1 MPYLTLRVKFEFD
14 DIIPDLITKLHE
26 VYKAH
31 GFSYIGVVDRA
42 EDEYISYKKACE
54 VNQYCYD
61 NNITFDNMMY
71 YRMCWKCDWIS
82 GAETMQSIE
91 LYPYDENTYYSK
103 QKEEWILFP
112 EEESYEVLAEVF
124 SLANDLYLLDFV
136 RAVELEKEE

>member
-1 MPYLTLRVKFEFD
+1 MSYLILRVKFEFD
-14 DIIPDLITKLHE
+14 DIIPDLVIKLHE

-31 GFSYIGVVDRA
+31 GFSYIDVDCG
-42 EDEYISYKKACE
+42 EDEDISYEKACE
-54 VNQYCYD
+54 VNQYCYN

-71 YRMCWKCDWIS
+71 YRMYWTCDWIS
-82 GAETMQSIE
+82 SAETMQSIE

-112 EEESYEVLAEVF
+112 EDESYKVLAEVF

>member
-1 MPYLTLRVKFEFD
+1 MPYLALRVKFEFD
-14 DIIPDLITKLHE
+14 DTVSDLVTKLHE

-31 GFSYIGVVDRA
+31 GFSYIGVDCD
-42 EDEYISYKKACE
+42 EDEDISYEKACE

-71 YRMCWKCDWIS
+71 YRMYWTCDWIS
-82 GAETMQSIE
+82 SVETMQSIE

-112 EEESYEVLAEVF
+112 EDEAYKVLAEVF
-124 SLANDLYLLDFV
+124 SLANDLYLFDFV

>member
-1 MPYLTLRVKFEFD
+1 MSYLILRVKFEFD
-14 DIIPDLITKLHE
+14 DIIPDLVTKLHE

-31 GFSYIGVVDRA
+31 GFSYIDVDCD
-42 EDEYISYKKACE
+42 EDEDISYEKACE

-71 YRMCWKCDWIS
+71 YRMYWACDWIS
-82 GAETMQSIE
+82 SAETMQSIE

-103 QKEEWILFP
+103 QKEEWVLFP
-112 EEESYEVLAEVF
+112 EDESYKVLAEVF